1 MPEHEKKQCPRCS
14 AEFEC
19 KTGTILL
26 CQCSNISLSAEQ
38 IEYVNSKYTE
48 CLCLSCLNELRTEF
62 NSLSHHKK
70 IQNII
75 LPWKS

>member
-1 MPEHEKKQCPRCS
+1 MPQHENKHCPRCS

-26 CQCSNISLSAEQ
+26 CQCSKIDLSTEQ
-38 IEYVNSKYTE
+38 LEYVNSNYAE

-62 NSLSHHKK
+62 NTLSHHKN
-70 IQNII
+70 IQNIM
-75 LPWKS
+75 LGRGK